1 MMLDAEKTIVA
12 KIRTD
17 ELTQTK
23 REALDYEFSEFQSYI
38 RGDDDADLYSAT
50 KQAAD
55 AYIDTENLRGDH
67 EYPWFIRNDVFDVE
81 QHDTELAD
89 WWMKIP
95 VSQVYGGVN
104 VPINPHEPIPDDAEV
119 KDSKIVKEGDEYYA
133 HLSVKQSVELQDEY
147 DGVLAVDLGSRWV
160 ATSVA
165 LPSRETTFY
174 GEEIRQ
180 LRRHHQELRTRLQE
194 KGAYE
199 TLVSA
204 KDSEWRAIDDR
215 LHKISREIVEDA
227 KERDALIVIG
237 NLEGIQSQDMG
248 SEMNR
253 RLHSMPHYTLTQ
265 YIKYKARFAGIGV
278 KIVDEYNTSQ
288 TCWRCGEKENTER
301 VGQGRHLC
309 EECGLDD
316 NADKNGATNIG
327 KKGLGKDIR
336 SPLSSLGGVY
346 EPSLELSDDDE
357 TAAQVRVRLRDD
369 SETASSTSESAGRAK

>member
-1 MMLDAEKTIVA
+1 MMQEAEKTIVA

-23 REALDYEFSEFQSYI
+23 RESLDYEFSEFQAYI
-38 RGDDDADLYSAT
+38 RCDDDADLYSTT

-55 AYIDTENLRGDH
+55 AYIDTEKLRDD
-67 EYPWFIRNDVFDVE
+67 ECPWFIRNDVFDVE

-89 WWMKIP
+89 WWLNVP

-104 VPINPHEPIPDDAEV
+104 VPINPHESIPDDAEV
-119 KDSKIVKEGDEYYA
+119 KDSKIVKEDGEYYA
-133 HLSVKQSVELQDEY
+133 HLSIKQRVELQDEY

-160 ATSVA
+160 SVSVA

-180 LRRHHQELRTRLQE
+180 LRRHHQELRTRFQE
-194 KGAYE
+194 KGAYD

-215 LHKISREIVEDA
+215 LHKIGRQIVEDA
-227 KERDALIVIG
+227 KERNALIVIG
-237 NLEGIQSQDMG
+237 NLDGIQNQDKG

-253 RLHSMPHYTLTQ
+253 RLHSMPHTLKQ

-278 KIVDEYNTSQ
+278 KVVNEYNTSQ
-288 TCWRCGEKENTER
+288 TCWRCGEKEDTER
-301 VGQGRHLC
+301 VGHGRHLC
-309 EECGLDD
+309 DGCELDD

-327 KKGLGKDIR
+327 KKGLGKDIQ

-346 EPSLELSDDDE
+346 EPSLELGDDDE
-357 TAAQVRVRLRDD
+357 TSAQVRVRLRDD
-369 SETASSTSESAGRAK
+369 SETPPSTSESAGRAK